1 MADQKISQLTGGGAA
16 QATDEY
22 VVARA
27 GGNNKITGANVA
39 AAATSVGTL
48 SSLTVSGDLTVD
60 TSTLKVDSANNR
72 VGIGMTD
79 PATALNIGMA
89 NAATTSLIGRY
100 NTSGASA
107 TGTFR
112 VGAGEFTIAQQVRSY
127 IDFVQSYNGSSND
140 YDIQFTTT
148 KGGVGGGVR
157 AIIDA
162 SGNLGLGVT
171 PSASNA
177 CNNFQIGPNGDTLS
191 SRISVPQLAI
201 SSNAVGN
208 WYAATYKVNGYATQ
222 YTQQGN
228 DGTHAWF
235 TAASGTAGNTI
246 TFTQAM
252 TLDASGNLGLGI
264 TAPTMNGGG
273 TSKVMHINAAGAN
286 EWAISH
292 YTNATTGTGGSDGG
306 IVGIIGTDFVVTNY
320 EAGPVIF
327 ATNGGTERA
336 RITSGGYFKASNDGT
351 YVGSTGSYHELR
363 NSTTGLEV
371 AKFTQASSS
380 DPYGV
385 QVTFSAASPNGT
397 GNWFLYCNDSTAL
410 RAEIRSNGGIANYS
424 ANNVNLASDE
434 RLKKDI
440 APLASTWDKLKAIEV
455 VNFRYKDCNEGDPA
469 LYGVIAQQVQPIV
482 PDVVVVTRQA
492 VAAKDAVLDEDGNEV
507 EPAVEASPE
516 YYGIREQPMYW
527 LAINTLQEAQ
537 ARIEAL
543 EARLEALE
551 A

>member
-235 TAASGTAGNTI
+235 TAASGTAGNAI

-252 TLDASGNLGLGI
+252 TLDASGGLKTLNTIGVGNTNPAASGAGI
-264 TAPTMNGGG
+264 TFPATQSASSDANTLDDYEEGNWTPVIKFGA
-273 TSKVMHINAAGAN
+273 TSATLTDTSARYTKIGNTVMCWL
-286 EWAISH
+286 ET
-292 YTNATTGTGGSDGG
+292 YTTNLNSGTG
-306 IVGIIGTDFVVTNY
+306 DF
-320 EAGPVIF
+320 ELSGLPF
-327 ATNGGTERA
+327 TNGSMRSAQGDFFFQFMSATFPAGDKMAFVESSASALKVR
-336 RITSGGYFKASNDGT
+336 YF
-351 YVGSTGSYHELR
+351 TGS
-363 NSTTGLEV
+363 S
-371 AKFTQASSS
+371 
-380 DPYGV
+380 
-385 QVTFSAASPNGT
+385 GT
-397 GNWFLYCNDSTAL
+397 
-410 RAEIRSNGGIANYS
+410 
-424 ANNVNLASDE
+424 
-434 RLKKDI
+434 
-440 APLASTWDKLKAIEV
+440 
-455 VNFRYKDCNEGDPA
+455 
-469 LYGVIAQQVQPIV
+469 
-482 PDVVVVTRQA
+482 
-492 VAAKDAVLDEDGNEV
+492 
-507 EPAVEASPE
+507 AVELTDTHFTTSS
-516 YYGIREQPMYW
+516 YVY
-527 LAINTLQEAQ
+527 AQ
-537 ARIEAL
+537 IVYRV
-543 EARLEALE
+543 
-551 A
+551 